1 MTKSYDHIIWDWN
14 GTLLNDVALCL
25 SIINNIISKRNL
37 TPISLKYYQDIFTF
51 PVKDY
56 YQKAGLDFSKYSFE
70 LLGME
75 WIKEYEDRKFE
86 AQLFPHTL
94 STLENIRQ
102 SGTGQSI
109 LSAYSQKDLVEI
121 IAYFKLDDFFKYIS
135 GLDHIYATSKIDLGI
150 ELVKKLDAPNNR
162 ILLIGDTVHDFEV
175 SKAIGADC
183 VLIAEG
189 HQSKSRLM
197 NCGVPVLR
205 SLVNINSFLR
215 IDQTVL

>member
-1 MTKSYDHIIWDWN
+1 MIKTYDHIIWDWN
-14 GTLLNDVALCL
+14 GTLLNDVELCL
-25 SIINNIISKRNL
+25 SIINNIISKRDL
-37 TPISLKYYQDIFTF
+37 PAISIKYYQDIFTF
-51 PVKDY
+51 PVKEY
-56 YQKAGLDFSKYSFE
+56 YQKAGLDFSNYSFE

-75 WIKEYEDRKFE
+75 WIMEYENRKHE
-86 AQLFPHTL
+86 AQLFPYAL
-94 STLENIRQ
+94 STLRSIQE

-121 IAYFKLDDFFKYIS
+121 IEYFHLNDFFQHVS

-150 ELVKKLDAPNNR
+150 KLVDKLNIPNKK
-162 ILLIGDTVHDFEV
+162 ILLIGDTIHDFEV

-197 NCGVPVLR
+197 NCGVPVLS
-205 SLVNINSFLR
+205 SLMNINSFLG
-215 IDQTVL
+215 INQAVL